1 MKKYLTITTAIIF
14 AVSAQTLV
22 FAKDSSKIEAA
33 EIAFEQLLSKKDLAN
48 LLSDSGA
55 IALEKILL
63 PSENPQKSFKDNYD
77 LYEKIVAD
85 PNKSP
90 DFNLSKQELN
100 KIINGYQENI
110 IKLLEDTY
118 AFKIEKRNNPE
129 LTLSKYLNKVVNKN
143 ITLLSHYYKANQNI
157 ALYDINK
164 EQPMSVTIKEHK
176 DWPSSALHQKML
188 VKVAALRVIEANLKY
203 AKAGLTYDLALFDI
217 ISIARTSKTETNIK
231 FNNGVLD
238 FTLPQEVYKYVPFG
252 TKKLV
257 SRDENF
263 MTALQEIQK
272 KKQNPKYDFATKRDA
287 SKQGRGQDYDPTK
300 QPSIYDSPMGPGSVR

>member
-1 MKKYLTITTAIIF
+1 MKKYLTITTAVIF
-14 AVSAQTLV
+14 AVSAQTLG

-33 EIAFEQLLSKKDLAN
+33 EIAFEQLLSKKDLAS

-63 PSENPQKSFKDNYD
+63 PSENTQKSFKDHYD
-77 LYEKIVAD
+77 LYEKIVAN
-85 PNKSP
+85 PNISP

-118 AFKIEKRNNPE
+118 AFKIEKRNNPK
-129 LTLSKYLNKVVNKN
+129 LTLSNYLDKVVNKN
-143 ITLLSHYYKANQNI
+143 IALLSQYYKANPNI

-164 EQPMSVTIKEHK
+164 ESPMIVNIKEHK
-176 DWPSSALHQKML
+176 EWPNAAYHQELL
-188 VKVAALRVIEANLKY
+188 VKAAALRVIEANLKN

-217 ISIARTSKTETNIK
+217 ISIARTSKNETTIK
-231 FNNGVLD
+231 FNNGVLN

-257 SRDENF
+257 SRDEKF
-263 MTALQEIQK
+263 MTALQEIQT
-272 KKQNPKYDFATKRDA
+272 KKQHPGYDFATKRD
-287 SKQGRGQDYDPTK
+287 SSRPVRGQDYVPP
-300 QPSIYDSPMGPGSVR
+300 QPDIYDSPMGLGSVR